1 MARLLKDLLKK
12 IIEGSFFKIG
22 MYIQIV
28 HNFMLNVNQ
37 LNLVCTEELPTI
49 EQQWYCFDS
58 KADKDP
64 AYAALSASN
73 DQTANSVGLGS
84 S

>member
-22 MYIQIV
+22 MYIQIL

-49 EQQWYCFDS
+49 EQQ
-58 KADKDP
+58 
-64 AYAALSASN
+64 
-73 DQTANSVGLGS
+73 
-84 S
+84 